1 MRKTHD
7 PLPRINTGKATANN
21 NLPIPPQ
28 QMTFTVDELLT
39 KIDQIKNVGFGHE
52 PGFFEG
58 LFSPGA
64 RDLKRTIE
72 EAKASAVRARKEL
85 IDGLASCIVV
95 YIDTHK
101 ADLKIR
107 GAAFVTTTFATLT
120 GKLNQ
125 IVESV
130 TTSFFET
137 YSRVVDDY
145 ERIPNLTE
153 SVRQEL
159 CRRAL
164 GRAMAIADL
173 NTESFFEIL
182 TNLKDQVI
190 KLSNEIGKRD

>member
-1 MRKTHD
+1 MKKILD
-7 PLPRINTGKATANN
+7 SLPRVHSVNVSTNS
-21 NLPIPPQ
+21 NLPTPPQ

-64 RDLKRTIE
+64 RDLKRIIE
-72 EAKASAVRARKEL
+72 EAKASAVLARKEL
-85 IDGLASCIVV
+85 IDGLSSCIVV

-137 YSRVVDDY
+137 YSKMVDDY

-153 SVRQEL
+153 TVRQEL

-173 NTESFFEIL
+173 NSESFFEIL
-182 TNLKDQVI
+182 NNLKDQVI
-190 KLSNEIGKRD
+190 KLSNEIGRRE